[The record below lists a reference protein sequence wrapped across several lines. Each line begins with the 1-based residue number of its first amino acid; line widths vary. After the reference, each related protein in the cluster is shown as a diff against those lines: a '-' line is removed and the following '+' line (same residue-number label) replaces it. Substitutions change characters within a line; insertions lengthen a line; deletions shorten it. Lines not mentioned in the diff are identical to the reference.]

1 MTDFLYLD
9 IETTGLDVLVHQPI
23 EVSWALNDEEPTTI
37 VLPHTLD
44 LADPEALEINHYWD
58 RGLNDITKWAGED
71 QIAEL
76 EAALEDA
83 HIAGS
88 NPGFDTSFLHQYG
101 FRGWYY
107 RLMDV
112 PLWVAGRLNLPESLG
127 LKRTADMLRQ
137 AGHEIP
143 EPDHSAGG
151 DVLTTRA
158 IHKIAQGLL

>member
-9 IETTGLDVLVHQPI
+9 LETTGLDPFIHEIV
-23 EVSWALNDEEPTTI
+23 EASWALNDDEPRTI

-44 LADPEALEINHYWD
+44 MADPDALRINRYYE
-58 RGLNDITKWAGED
+58 RGLNDITKWANED
-71 QIAEL
+71 DLDEL
-76 EAALEDA
+76 VAALEDA

-88 NPGFDTSFLHQYG
+88 NPGFDVSFLSASGYH
-101 FRGWYY
+101 GWYY

-112 PLWVAGRLNLPESLG
+112 PLWVAGKLEWEESRG
-127 LKRTADMLRQ
+127 LAKTAQYFRDS
-137 AGHEIP
+137 GYDVP

-158 IHKIAQGLL
+158 IHKIARAL

>member
-1 MTDFLYLD
+1 MRDFLYLD
-9 IETTGLDVLVHQPI
+9 IETTGLDVLVHQPV
-23 EVSWALNDEEPTTI
+23 EVSWALNDETPTTI
-37 VLPHTLD
+37 TLPHTLEM
-44 LADPEALEINHYWD
+44 ADPEALEINRYYE
-58 RGLNDITKWAGED
+58 RGLNDITKWAGDKE
-71 QIAEL
+71 IAEL

-88 NPGFDTSFLHQYG
+88 NPAFDTGFLHQYG

-127 LKRTADMLRQ
+127 LKRTADLMRHD
-137 AGHEIP
+137 GFEIP
-143 EPDHSAGG
+143 EPDHTAGG

-158 IHKIAQGLL
+158 IHKIAANAL